1 MATSPGFVLCFFLG
15 GWETVDLPVAGRFL
29 FVPLLMLRSI
39 LERYASQKA
48 KSTQPAGT
56 IRETVREN
64 AYIMAFSDAFLVVSA
79 LLLAGAVLAS
89 HKEDGLSRL
98 SRCSRF

>member
-1 MATSPGFVLCFFLG
+1 
-15 GWETVDLPVAGRFL
+15 
-29 FVPLLMLRSI
+29 MLRSI

-64 AYIMAFSDAFLVVSA
+64 AYIMAFNDAFLVVSA
-79 LLLAGAVLAS
+79 LLLAGAVLVWLCHRAKAVS
-89 HKEDGLSRL
+89 GAVAH
-98 SRCSRF
+98 